1 MTQKYNKRLCKSEIY
16 AIFAASMGTKAP
28 TKHIMAKGSAMGI
41 WRGRKGSTV
50 FYYNRNSNNAQKQA
64 MRERVYEI
72 SNPQSNAQVSQ
83 RMKLLPAQR
92 VQQQLLSVLKRSWQG
107 VEYGGKSLNQFMKY
121 ALKMTEGIPYVDKGD
136 DRAIPGSYVISKGT
150 IPQVYT
156 TVEDIDRHYTSLPG
170 VASDPSSTTWGE
182 VCEAI
187 INAGAAESGD
197 QLTFVVCLTDASNT
211 TTAPTAR
218 YLWQVRSVIVDSTS
232 TQNLSEIDANW
243 PISLGVVTPA
253 GSDDVLAYTAKNN
266 LNIAASAVVISR
278 QSSTPMRS
286 TAQLTVNENLLSYWF
301 TQTRRSTAR
310 RSYQNQGGALSTN
323 WPVDPD
329 EEGGG
334 GGSSVVDGTFEITGL
349 TGTKATCNG
358 KLAKVRI
365 NDDTG
370 VPVAVYIIAEES
382 GVIGSNM
389 LVDNSNNRAITYTS
403 EMQELGLLPRDVSA
417 LASLPTISV

>member
-1 MTQKYNKRLCKSEIY
+1 
-16 AIFAASMGTKAP
+16 
-28 TKHIMAKGSAMGI
+28 MGI

-121 ALKMTEGIPYVDKGD
+121 ALKMTEGIPFVDKGD
-136 DRAIPGSYVISKGT
+136 DRAIPGSYIISKGT

-156 TVEDIDRHYTSLPG
+156 EVEDIDVHYTSLPV
-170 VASDPSSTTWGE
+170 VASDPQTATWGE
-182 VCEAI
+182 VCNAF
-187 INAGAAESGD
+187 INAGVAENGD
-197 QLTFVVCLTDASNT
+197 QITFVLCLTDAANSSA
-211 TTAPTAR
+211 APTAR
-218 YLWQVRSVIVDSTS
+218 YIFKVISIIVD
-232 TQNLSEIDANW
+232 QNSSQQLADIYVNW
-243 PISLGVVTPA
+243 PVVFTFSTLDSSDKVLSLT
-253 GSDDVLAYTAKNN
+253 SRD

-301 TQTRRSTAR
+301 TTTRRSAAR
-310 RSYQNQGGALSTN
+310 RSYQQQGGALNTN

-334 GGSSVVDGTFEITGL
+334 SSVVDGTYEITGL

-403 EMQELGLLPRDVSA
+403 EMQVLGLLPSDVSA

>member
-1 MTQKYNKRLCKSEIY
+1 
-16 AIFAASMGTKAP
+16 
-28 TKHIMAKGSAMGI
+28 MAKGSAMGI

-121 ALKMTEGIPYVDKGD
+121 ALKMTEGIPFVDKGD
-136 DRAIPGSYVISKGT
+136 DRAIPGSYIISKGT

-156 TVEDIDRHYTSLPG
+156 TVEDIDEHQ
-170 VASDPSSTTWGE
+170 TTLEGEEATAANTEWGT
-182 VCEAI
+182 VCEY
-187 INAGAAESGD
+187 NVSSGFVENGD
-197 QLTFVVCLTDASNT
+197 QITFVVCLTDANSTEQAQN
-211 TTAPTAR
+211 AR
-218 YLWQVRSVIVDSTS
+218 YSWHVRSVIVDTTS
-232 TQNLSEIDANW
+232 LQTLEDVAQGW
-243 PISLGVVTPA
+243 PFILDNEQVT
-253 GSDDVLAYTAKNN
+253 GGAYLIIKPRSQSY
-266 LNIAASAVVISR
+266 NIAASAVVISR

-349 TGTKATCNG
+349 TGTKETCNG

-370 VPVAVYIIAEES
+370 VPVAVYIIAEQT
-382 GVIGSNM
+382 GVIGTNM

-403 EMQELGLLPRDVSA
+403 EMQVLGLLPSDVSA

>member
-1 MTQKYNKRLCKSEIY
+1 
-16 AIFAASMGTKAP
+16 
-28 TKHIMAKGSAMGI
+28 MGI

-72 SNPQSNAQVSQ
+72 SNPQSNSQVSQ

-121 ALKMTEGIPYVDKGD
+121 ALKMTEGIPFVDKGD
-136 DRAIPGSYVISKGT
+136 DRSIPGSYLISKGT
-150 IPQVYT
+150 IPQVFT
-156 TVEDIDRHYTSLPG
+156 TVEDIDIHNTTLPATG
-170 VASDPSSTTWGE
+170 TDATPWGQQSQAMIDAG
-182 VCEAI
+182 VCEQ
-187 INAGAAESGD
+187 GD
-197 QLTFVVCLTDASNT
+197 QITFVVCITDAANTEAASN
-211 TTAPTAR
+211 AR
-218 YLWQVRSVIVDSTS
+218 YMWHVRSVICDTAD
-232 TQNLSEIDANW
+232 TTTLAQKAEGW
-243 PISLGVVTPA
+243 PFVLGVNDAQGPSSTGFIINIITNV
-253 GSDDVLAYTAKNN
+253 YN
-266 LNIAASAVVISR
+266 LAASAVVISR

-286 TAQLTVNENLLSYWF
+286 SAQLTVNENLLSYWF
-301 TQTRRSTAR
+301 TQTRRSNAR
-310 RSYQNQGGALSTN
+310 RSYQQQGGALSTN

-334 GGSSVVDGTFEITGL
+334 GSVVDGTFEITGL

-365 NDDTG
+365 NDVTG

-382 GVIGSNM
+382 GVIGTNM

-403 EMQELGLLPRDVSA
+403 EMQVLGLLPSDVSA

>member
-1 MTQKYNKRLCKSEIY
+1 
-16 AIFAASMGTKAP
+16 MGTKAP
-28 TKHIMAKGSAMGI
+28 TKTNMAKGSAMGI

-121 ALKMTEGIPYVDKGD
+121 ALKMTEGIPFVDKGD
-136 DRAIPGSYVISKGT
+136 DRAIPGSYIISKGT

-156 TVEDIDRHYTSLPG
+156 EVSDIDEHGTSLSATNG
-170 VASDPSSTTWGE
+170 DVSQVTWGE
-182 VCEAI
+182 ISSAM
-187 INAGAAESGD
+187 INASEVEEGD
-197 QLTFVVCLTDASNT
+197 QITFVVCLTDAENT
-211 TTAPTAR
+211 GAAATAR
-218 YLWQVRSVIVDSTS
+218 YFWRVRSVIVDSNNGT
-232 TQNLSEIDANW
+232 TLQDLYDGWGFTIRGVEYRLTIFGENL
-243 PISLGVVTPA
+243 
-253 GSDDVLAYTAKNN
+253 
-266 LNIAASAVVISR
+266 AASAVVISR

-301 TQTRRSTAR
+301 TPTRRSNAR
-310 RSYQNQGGALSTN
+310 RSYQQQGGALNTN

-329 EEGGG
+329 EEGG

-349 TGTKATCNG
+349 TGAMATCNG
-358 KLAKVRI
+358 KLARVRI
-365 NDDTG
+365 NDVTG
-370 VPVAVYIIAEES
+370 APVAVYIVAEES
-382 GVIGSNM
+382 GVIGTNM
-389 LVDNSNNRAITYTS
+389 LVDNATGKAMFYTS
-403 EMQELGLLPRDVSA
+403 DMQDHGLRPSDVSA
-417 LASLPTISV
+417 LASLPTITV

>member
-1 MTQKYNKRLCKSEIY
+1 
-16 AIFAASMGTKAP
+16 
-28 TKHIMAKGSAMGI
+28 MAKGTAMGI

-121 ALKMTEGIPYVDKGD
+121 ALKMTEGIPFVDKGD
-136 DRAIPGSYVISKGT
+136 DRAIPGEYIISKGT

-156 TVEDIDRHYTSLPG
+156 TVEDIDRHYTSLPC
-170 VASDPSSTTWGE
+170 VNSDPASTTWGE

-187 INAGAAESGD
+187 IAAGAAESGD

-218 YLWQVRSVIVDSTS
+218 YLWQVRSLIVDSTS

-243 PISLGVVTPA
+243 PISLGGYTPTS
-253 GSDDVLAYTAKNN
+253 SDDVLAYTAKNN

-278 QSSTPMRS
+278 QASTPMRS

-310 RSYQNQGGALSTN
+310 RSYQNQGGALNTN

-329 EEGGG
+329 EEGG

-349 TGTKATCNG
+349 TGAMATCNG
-358 KLAKVRI
+358 KLARVRV
-365 NDDTG
+365 NDNTG

-389 LVDNSNNRAITYTS
+389 LVDNATGKAMAYTS
-403 EMQELGLLPRDVSA
+403 QMQELGLKPSDVTA
-417 LASLPTISV
+417 LANLPTITV

>member
-1 MTQKYNKRLCKSEIY
+1 
-16 AIFAASMGTKAP
+16 
-28 TKHIMAKGSAMGI
+28 MGI

-136 DRAIPGSYVISKGT
+136 DRAIPGSYIISKGT

-156 TVEDIDRHYTSLPG
+156 EVSDIDEHGTTLAAEEGP
-170 VASDPSSTTWGE
+170 ASDVTWGS
-182 VCEAI
+182 VCQYML
-187 INAGAAESGD
+187 NASQVEEGD
-197 QLTFVVCLTDASNT
+197 QITFVVCITDAANT
-211 TTAPTAR
+211 SAAATAR
-218 YLWQVRSVIVDSTS
+218 YIWRVRSVIVNSNDTTTLQDLVSGWGFS
-232 TQNLSEIDANW
+232 IY
-243 PISLGVVTPA
+243 G
-253 GSDDVLAYTAKNN
+253 GSSGGNVDRLLILAE
-266 LNIAASAVVISR
+266 NIAASAVVISR

-301 TQTRRSTAR
+301 TQTRRSNAR
-310 RSYQNQGGALSTN
+310 RSYQNQGGSLSTN

-334 GGSSVVDGTFEITGL
+334 GGGGSVIDGTFEITGL
-349 TGTKATCNG
+349 TGAKATCNG
-358 KLAKVRI
+358 KLARVRV
-365 NDDTG
+365 NTDTG
-370 VPVAVYIIAEES
+370 VVVAVYIIANEQ

-389 LVDNSNNRAITYTS
+389 LVNNATGKAMVYVS
-403 EMQELGLLPRDVSA
+403 EMQDVGLLPSDVTA
-417 LASLPTISV
+417 LANLPTITV

>member
-1 MTQKYNKRLCKSEIY
+1 
-16 AIFAASMGTKAP
+16 
-28 TKHIMAKGSAMGI
+28 MGI

-72 SNPQSNAQVSQ
+72 SNPQSNAQVTQ

-121 ALKMTEGIPYVDKGD
+121 ALKMTEGIPYVDKD
-136 DRAIPGSYVISKGT
+136 EDRAIPGSYIISKGT

-156 TVEDIDRHYTSLPG
+156 EVEDIDKHNTTLPG
-170 VASDPSSTTWGE
+170 TGTDATPWGQQSQAMIDAG
-182 VCEAI
+182 VCEQ
-187 INAGAAESGD
+187 GD
-197 QLTFVVCLTDASNT
+197 QISFVVCLTNAANT
-211 TTAPTAR
+211 EAAPNAR
-218 YLWQVRSVIVDSTS
+218 YFWHVRSVICDTNE
-232 TQNLSEIDANW
+232 TKTTSEIASGW
-243 PISLGVVTPA
+243 PFYL
-253 GSDDVLAYTAKNN
+253 DLNN
-266 LNIAASAVVISR
+266 DMIAIVGNNNIAASAVVISR

-301 TQTRRSTAR
+301 TFTRRSNAR
-310 RSYQNQGGALSTN
+310 RSYQNQGGALNTN

-365 NDDTG
+365 NDVTG

-403 EMQELGLLPRDVSA
+403 EMQVLGLRPSDVSA

>member
-1 MTQKYNKRLCKSEIY
+1 
-16 AIFAASMGTKAP
+16 
-28 TKHIMAKGSAMGI
+28 MGI

-121 ALKMTEGIPYVDKGD
+121 ALKMTEGIPFVDKGD
-136 DRAIPGSYVISKGT
+136 DRAIPGSYIISKGT

-156 TVEDIDRHYTSLPG
+156 TVEDIDVHQ
-170 VASDPSSTTWGE
+170 TTLVGEEATAANTEWGT
-182 VCEAI
+182 VCEY
-187 INAGAAESGD
+187 NVSSGFVENGD
-197 QLTFVVCLTDASNT
+197 QITFVVCLTDANSTEQAQN
-211 TTAPTAR
+211 AR
-218 YLWQVRSVIVDSTS
+218 YSWHVRSVIVDTTS
-232 TQNLSEIDANW
+232 LQTLEDVAQGW
-243 PISLGVVTPA
+243 PFILDNEQVT
-253 GSDDVLAYTAKNN
+253 GGAYLIIKPRSQSY
-266 LNIAASAVVISR
+266 NIAASAVVISR

-349 TGTKATCNG
+349 TGTKETCNG

-370 VPVAVYIIAEES
+370 VPVAVYIIAEQS
-382 GVIGSNM
+382 GVIGTNM

-403 EMQELGLLPRDVSA
+403 EMQELGLHPSDVSA

>member
-1 MTQKYNKRLCKSEIY
+1 
-16 AIFAASMGTKAP
+16 
-28 TKHIMAKGSAMGI
+28 MGI

-121 ALKMTEGIPYVDKGD
+121 ALKMTEGIPFVDKGD
-136 DRAIPGSYVISKGT
+136 DRAIPGSYMISKGT
-150 IPQVYT
+150 LLQMYT
-156 TVEDIDRHYTSLPG
+156 EIEDIDSHLSSLFG
-170 VASDPSSTTWGE
+170 VEQNPADTTVGDISTANVEGGY
-182 VCEAI
+182 VLQ
-187 INAGAAESGD
+187 GD
-197 QLTFVVCLTDASNT
+197 QLTFIVCVTDANSTEQAAN
-211 TTAPTAR
+211 AR
-218 YLWQVRSVIVDSTS
+218 YRWLVRSFIIDTNSTVLLNDLTS
-232 TQNLSEIDANW
+232 TWGFNFYNGTD
-243 PISLGVVTPA
+243 
-253 GSDDVLAYTAKNN
+253 DDVHFFLGIRAE
-266 LNIAASAVVISR
+266 NIAASAVVISR

-334 GGSSVVDGTFEITGL
+334 GGGSTVIDGTYEITGL
-349 TGTKATCNG
+349 TGAQASCNG
-358 KLAKVRI
+358 KLARVRV
-365 NDDTG
+365 NTDTG
-370 VPVAVYIIAEES
+370 VVVAVYVIPEES
-382 GVIGSNM
+382 GVIGTNM
-389 LVDNSNNRAITYTS
+389 LVDNATGKAMKYTS
-403 EMQELGLLPRDVSA
+403 EMQDVGLLPSQVTA

>member
-1 MTQKYNKRLCKSEIY
+1 
-16 AIFAASMGTKAP
+16 
-28 TKHIMAKGSAMGI
+28 MAKGSAMGI

-121 ALKMTEGIPYVDKGD
+121 ALKMTEGIPFVDKGD
-136 DRAIPGSYVISKGT
+136 DRAIPGSYIISKGT

-156 TVEDIDRHYTSLPG
+156 TVEDIDQHYTSLPG
-170 VASDPSSTTWGE
+170 DASDPEQITWGE

-187 INAGAAESGD
+187 IAAGAAESGD
-197 QLTFVVCLTDASNT
+197 QITFVWCLTDASND

-218 YLWQVRSVIVDSTS
+218 YLWQFRSIIVDSTS
-232 TQNLSEIDANW
+232 TQSLTEICANW
-243 PISLGVVTPA
+243 PVSLGGLTPS
-253 GSDDVLAYTAKNN
+253 GSDIDVLDFTAKNN

-301 TQTRRSTAR
+301 TPTRRSNAR
-310 RSYQNQGGALSTN
+310 RSYQQQGGALSTN

-365 NDDTG
+365 KDDTG

-389 LVDNSNNRAITYTS
+389 LVDNSTGRAMVYTN
-403 EMQELGLLPRDVSA
+403 EMQEVGLRPSDVTA
-417 LASLPTISV
+417 LASLPTIAV

>member
-1 MTQKYNKRLCKSEIY
+1 
-16 AIFAASMGTKAP
+16 MGTKAP
-28 TKHIMAKGSAMGI
+28 TKTIMAKGSAMGI

-121 ALKMTEGIPYVDKGD
+121 ALKMTEGIPFVDKGD
-136 DRAIPGSYVISKGT
+136 DRAIPGSYIISKGT

-156 TVEDIDRHYTSLPG
+156 EVSDIDEHGTTLEAEEGPE
-170 VASDPSSTTWGE
+170 AEITWGSCCALMLNKAQVE
-182 VCEAI
+182 E
-187 INAGAAESGD
+187 GD
-197 QLTFVVCLTDASNT
+197 QITFVVCITDAENT
-211 TTAPTAR
+211 SAAATAR
-218 YLWQVRSVIVDSTS
+218 YIWRVRSVIVNSNDT
-232 TQNLSEIDANW
+232 TTLADLVDGW
-243 PISLGVVTPA
+243 GFKLVA
-253 GSDDVLAYTAKNN
+253 GSYLQHEHRLLIQADN
-266 LNIAASAVVISR
+266 LAASAVVISR
-278 QSSTPMRS
+278 QASTPMRS
-286 TAQLTVNENLLSYWF
+286 TAQLLVNENLLSYWF

-310 RSYQNQGGALSTN
+310 RSYQNQGGALNTN

-349 TGTKATCNG
+349 TGAKASCNG
-358 KLAKVRI
+358 KLARVRI
-365 NDDTG
+365 NADTG

-389 LVDNSNNRAITYTS
+389 LVNDATGKAMAYTS
-403 EMQELGLLPRDVSA
+403 EMQELGLKPSDVTA
-417 LASLPTISV
+417 LANLPTITV

>member
-1 MTQKYNKRLCKSEIY
+1 
-16 AIFAASMGTKAP
+16 MGTKAP
-28 TKHIMAKGSAMGI
+28 TKHIMAKGTAMGI

-72 SNPQSNAQVSQ
+72 SNPQSNAQVTQ

-121 ALKMTEGIPYVDKGD
+121 ALKMTEGIPFVDKD
-136 DRAIPGSYVISKGT
+136 EDRAIPGSYLIAKGT
-150 IPQVYT
+150 IPSVYT
-156 TVEDIDRHYTSLPG
+156 TVADIDQHYTSLPG
-170 VASDPSSTTWGE
+170 PSSDPAGTTWGE
-182 VCEAI
+182 ISADI
-187 INAGAAESGD
+187 IAEGAAQSGD
-197 QLTFVVCLTDASNT
+197 QITFVWCLTDASNS
-211 TTAPTAR
+211 TTASTAR
-218 YLWQVRSVIVDSTS
+218 YFWQVRSVIVDENN
-232 TQNLSEIDANW
+232 TQNLTEIDENW
-243 PISLGVVTPA
+243 PISLIGVPQSSREA
-253 GSDDVLAYTAKNN
+253 LAFTAKNDLN
-266 LNIAASAVVISR
+266 LAASAVVISR

-310 RSYQNQGGALSTN
+310 RSYQKQGGALNTN

-349 TGTKATCNG
+349 TNYMSQCNG
-358 KLAKVRI
+358 KLARVRT
-365 NDDTG
+365 NEDTG
-370 VPVAVYIIAEES
+370 DVVAVYVIAEES
-382 GVIGSNM
+382 GVIGTNM
-389 LVDNSNNRAITYTS
+389 LVDNATGKAITYTH
-403 EMQELGLLPRDVSA
+403 EMQDYGLKPSDVTA
-417 LASLPTISV
+417 LANLPTITV

>member
-1 MTQKYNKRLCKSEIY
+1 
-16 AIFAASMGTKAP
+16 
-28 TKHIMAKGSAMGI
+28 MGI

-72 SNPQSNAQVSQ
+72 SNPQSNPQVAQ

-121 ALKMTEGIPYVDKGD
+121 ALKMTEGIPFVDKGD
-136 DRAIPGSYVISKGT
+136 DRAIPGEYIISKGT

-156 TVEDIDRHYTSLPG
+156 TVEDIDQHYTSLSGYNGNPQE
-170 VASDPSSTTWGE
+170 STWGD
-182 VCEAI
+182 VCEQI
-187 INAGAAESGD
+187 ITRGEAESGD
-197 QLTFVVCLTDASNT
+197 QITFVVCLTDAANT
-211 TTAPTAR
+211 SAAPTAR
-218 YLWQVRSVIVDSTS
+218 YNWQVRSIIVDENS
-232 TQNLSEIDANW
+232 TQFMADIYASW
-243 PISLGVVTPA
+243 PISLLGFIEETSQRDIL
-253 GSDDVLAYTAKNN
+253 GLRAKNS

-278 QSSTPMRS
+278 QASTPMRS

-301 TQTRRSTAR
+301 TQTRRSAAR
-310 RSYQNQGGALSTN
+310 RSYQNQGGALNTN

-329 EEGGG
+329 EEGG

-349 TGTKATCNG
+349 TGAKASCNG
-358 KLAKVRI
+358 KLARVRI
-365 NDDTG
+365 NEDTG

-389 LVDNSNNRAITYTS
+389 LVDNSTGKAMKYTS
-403 EMQELGLLPRDVSA
+403 EMQDVGLLPSEVTA
-417 LASLPTISV
+417 LANLPTITV

>member
-1 MTQKYNKRLCKSEIY
+1 
-16 AIFAASMGTKAP
+16 
-28 TKHIMAKGSAMGI
+28 MAKGSAMGI

-72 SNPQSNAQVSQ
+72 SNPQSNAQVTQ

-121 ALKMTEGIPYVDKGD
+121 ALKMTEGIPFVDKGD
-136 DRAIPGSYVISKGT
+136 DRAIPGSYIISKGT

-156 TVEDIDRHYTSLPG
+156 EVDDIDQHGTTLAAEKGP
-170 VASDPSSTTWGE
+170 AANTTWGT
-182 VCEAI
+182 I
-187 INAGAAESGD
+187 SSYMINAAQVEEGD
-197 QLTFVVCLTDASNT
+197 QITFVVCITDAANT
-211 TTAPTAR
+211 ESAATAR
-218 YLWQVRSVIVDSTS
+218 YMWRVRSVIVNSNDT
-232 TQNLSEIDANW
+232 TTLADLVNGW
-243 PISLGVVTPA
+243 GFSLYG
-253 GSDDVLAYTAKNN
+253 GSYGGNVDRLIIKAE
-266 LNIAASAVVISR
+266 NIAASAVIISR

-301 TQTRRSTAR
+301 TFTRRSNAR
-310 RSYQNQGGALSTN
+310 RSYQNQGGALNTN

-365 NDDTG
+365 NDVTG

-389 LVDNSNNRAITYTS
+389 LVDNSTGRAMVYTN
-403 EMQELGLLPRDVSA
+403 EMQELGLRPSDVTA

>member
-1 MTQKYNKRLCKSEIY
+1 
-16 AIFAASMGTKAP
+16 
-28 TKHIMAKGSAMGI
+28 MGI

-136 DRAIPGSYVISKGT
+136 DRAIPGSYIISKGT

-156 TVEDIDRHYTSLPG
+156 EVSDIDEHGTTLAAEEGPAAN
-170 VASDPSSTTWGE
+170 VTWGS
-182 VCEAI
+182 VCQYML
-187 INAGAAESGD
+187 NASQVEEGD
-197 QLTFVVCLTDASNT
+197 QITFVVCITDAANT
-211 TTAPTAR
+211 SAAATAR
-218 YLWQVRSVIVDSTS
+218 YIWRVRSVIVNSNDTTTLEDLVSGWGFS
-232 TQNLSEIDANW
+232 IY
-243 PISLGVVTPA
+243 G
-253 GSDDVLAYTAKNN
+253 GSYGGNVDRLLILAE
-266 LNIAASAVVISR
+266 NIAASAVVISR

-286 TAQLTVNENLLSYWF
+286 KAQLTVNENLLSYWF
-301 TQTRRSTAR
+301 TTTRRSNAR
-310 RSYQNQGGALSTN
+310 RSYQQQGGALSTN

-334 GGSSVVDGTFEITGL
+334 GGGTVIDGTYELSGL
-349 TGTKATCNG
+349 TGAMASCNG
-358 KLAKVRI
+358 KLARVRV
-365 NDDTG
+365 NSETDA
-370 VPVAVYIIAEES
+370 VVAVYIIASES

-389 LVDNSNNRAITYTS
+389 LVNDATGRAMVYTS
-403 EMQELGLLPRDVSA
+403 EMQELGLRPSDVSA